1 MKLSFSS
8 KPRFQTLAE
17 LYEHSTTAFS
27 RRTAFGFVDGDSQR
41 YTYGQFRETCDN
53 LSRVLSNF
61 GIGASD
67 KVAILSENKPNWS
80 VAFFAAT
87 AFGRIAIPM
96 LPELSHDEV
105 ENILAHSEA
114 KAVFV
119 SRPQLAKLSKETIDR
134 LNLVID
140 IDDFSFIKADSTT
153 YTCDGKVAV
162 PVALDIAAI
171 IYTSGTTGNAKGV
184 MLSHRNFCTNI
195 MSSWYSYRIRRKDVM
210 MSILPLAH
218 TYEMSIGMLY
228 PFAMGARVAYIQ
240 KAPTPSVLLAA
251 LKKVRPTAMLSV
263 PLIIEKIY
271 KSSVIPTVSSSRFL
285 SWLKENMPGLLYL
298 LIGIKLKSTFGGR
311 IRFFGIGGAKLDPTV
326 EAFLK
331 KARFPYAIG
340 YGLTETAPLICA
352 ASPRQTRVGSTGKP
366 VPGIETKLADINP
379 ETGEGEIL
387 VKGSNVMLGYYK
399 DYERT
404 ASVLGTD
411 GWFRTGDLACADAK
425 GNFYIKGR
433 LGSLILGAS
442 GENIYPEEIEA
453 VINSMDGIGESLV
466 VQRDGKLVALV
477 QFNDNVIDWDL
488 EGKDKFIEDLEA
500 KKAAILEFVNSRV
513 SNFSK
518 IRSVEVQ
525 KEPFVKTATHKI
537 KRFLYTGER
546 KAKTR
551 ECNS

>member
-27 RRTAFGFVDGDSQR
+27 RRTVFGFVDGDSQR

-271 KSSVIPTVSSSRFL
+271 KSSVIPTVRNSRFL

-298 LIGIKLKSTFGGR
+298 MIGIKLKSTFGGR

-513 SNFSK
+513 SNFSR

-537 KRFLYTGER
+537 KRFMYTGER
-546 KAKTR
+546 KARTQ

>member
-1 MKLSFSS
+1 MLAGAGRASS
-8 KPRFQTLAE
+8 
-17 LYEHSTTAFS
+17 
-27 RRTAFGFVDGDSQR
+27 
-41 YTYGQFRETCDN
+41 
-53 LSRVLSNF
+53 
-61 GIGASD
+61 
-67 KVAILSENKPNWS
+67 
-80 VAFFAAT
+80 
-87 AFGRIAIPM
+87 
-96 LPELSHDEV
+96 
-105 ENILAHSEA
+105 
-114 KAVFV
+114 
-119 SRPQLAKLSKETIDR
+119 
-134 LNLVID
+134 
-140 IDDFSFIKADSTT
+140 
-153 YTCDGKVAV
+153 
-162 PVALDIAAI
+162 
-171 IYTSGTTGNAKGV
+171 
-184 MLSHRNFCTNI
+184 
-195 MSSWYSYRIRRKDVM
+195 
-210 MSILPLAH
+210 
-218 TYEMSIGMLY
+218 
-228 PFAMGARVAYIQ
+228 
-240 KAPTPSVLLAA
+240 
-251 LKKVRPTAMLSV
+251 
-263 PLIIEKIY
+263 
-271 KSSVIPTVSSSRFL
+271 
-285 SWLKENMPGLLYL
+285 
-298 LIGIKLKSTFGGR
+298 
-311 IRFFGIGGAKLDPTV
+311 V

-331 KARFPYAIG
+331 KARVPYAIG

-352 ASPRQTRVGSTGKP
+352 ASPSQTRVGSTGKP

-387 VKGSNVMLGYYK
+387 VKGPNVMLGYYK

-546 KAKTR
+546 KARTQ

>member
-1 MKLSFSS
+1 MKLSLSS

-119 SRPQLAKLSKETIDR
+119 SRHQLAKLSKETIDR

-271 KSSVIPTVSSSRFL
+271 KSSVIPTVNSSRFL

-387 VKGSNVMLGYYK
+387 VKGPNVMLGYYK

-477 QFNDNVIDWDL
+477 QFNDNVIDWNL

-546 KAKTR
+546 KARTR

>member
-1 MKLSFSS
+1 MRLSFSS

-17 LYEHSTTAFS
+17 LYEHSTTVFS

-41 YTYGQFRETCDN
+41 YTYGEFRETCDN

-271 KSSVIPTVSSSRFL
+271 KSSVIPTVRNSRFL

-298 LIGIKLKSTFGGR
+298 MIGIKLKSTFGGR
-311 IRFFGIGGAKLDPTV
+311 IKFFGIGGAKLDPTV

-352 ASPRQTRVGSTGKP
+352 ASPSQTRVGSTGKP

-387 VKGSNVMLGYYK
+387 VKGPNVMLGYYK

>member
-1 MKLSFSS
+1 MRLSFSS

-17 LYEHSTTAFS
+17 LYEHSTTVFS

-41 YTYGQFRETCDN
+41 YTYGEFRETCDN

-87 AFGRIAIPM
+87 TFGRIAIPM

-228 PFAMGARVAYIQ
+228 PFAMGARVTYIQ

-271 KSSVIPTVSSSRFL
+271 KSSVIPTVRNSRFL

-298 LIGIKLKSTFGGR
+298 MIGIKLKSTFGGR

-387 VKGSNVMLGYYK
+387 VKGPNVMLGYYK

-477 QFNDNVIDWDL
+477 QFNDNVIDWNL

-546 KAKTR
+546 KAKTQ

>member
-27 RRTAFGFVDGDSQR
+27 RRTVFGFVDGDSQR

-119 SRPQLAKLSKETIDR
+119 SRHQLAKLSKETIDR

-271 KSSVIPTVSSSRFL
+271 KSSVIPTVRNSRFL

-298 LIGIKLKSTFGGR
+298 MIGIKLKSTFGGR
-311 IRFFGIGGAKLDPTV
+311 IKFFGIGGAKLDTTV

-352 ASPRQTRVGSTGKP
+352 ASPSQTRVGSTGKP

-387 VKGSNVMLGYYK
+387 VKGPNVMLGYYK

-537 KRFLYTGER
+537 KRFMYTGER
-546 KAKTR
+546 KARTQ

>member
-1 MKLSFSS
+1 MKLSLFS

-27 RRTAFGFVDGDSQR
+27 RRTVFGFVDGDSQR

-119 SRPQLAKLSKETIDR
+119 SRHQLAKLSKETIDR

-271 KSSVIPTVSSSRFL
+271 KSSVIPTVNSSRFL

-387 VKGSNVMLGYYK
+387 VKGPNVMLGYYK

-477 QFNDNVIDWDL
+477 QFNDNVIDWNL

-546 KAKTR
+546 KAKTQ

>member
-1 MKLSFSS
+1 MRLSFSS

-17 LYEHSTTAFS
+17 LYEHSTTVFS

-41 YTYGQFRETCDN
+41 YTYGEFRETCDN

-228 PFAMGARVAYIQ
+228 PFAMGARVTYIQ

-271 KSSVIPTVSSSRFL
+271 KSSVIPTVRNSRFL

-298 LIGIKLKSTFGGR
+298 MIGIKLKSTFGGR
-311 IRFFGIGGAKLDPTV
+311 IKFFGIGGAKLDPTV

-352 ASPRQTRVGSTGKP
+352 ASPSQTRVGSTGKP

-387 VKGSNVMLGYYK
+387 VKGPNVMLGYYK

-546 KAKTR
+546 KARTR

>member
-228 PFAMGARVAYIQ
+228 PFAMGARVTYIQ

-271 KSSVIPTVSSSRFL
+271 KSSVIPTVRNSRFL

-298 LIGIKLKSTFGGR
+298 MIGIKLKSTFGGR
-311 IRFFGIGGAKLDPTV
+311 IKFFGIGGAKLDPTV

-352 ASPRQTRVGSTGKP
+352 ASPSQTRVGSTGKP

-387 VKGSNVMLGYYK
+387 VKGPNVMLGYYK

-477 QFNDNVIDWDL
+477 QFNDNVIDWNL

-546 KAKTR
+546 KARTR